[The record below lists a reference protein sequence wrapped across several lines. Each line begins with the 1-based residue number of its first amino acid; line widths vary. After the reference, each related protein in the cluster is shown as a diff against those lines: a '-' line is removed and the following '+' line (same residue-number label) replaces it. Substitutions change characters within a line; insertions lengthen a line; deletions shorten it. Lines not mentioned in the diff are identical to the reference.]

1 MRDSWQDGFTL
12 MEVMVAMVVLGF
24 GLTAVV
30 AATSQSARTLSAIQD
45 LERLRATADHVM
57 AAQLLEGRDY
67 SQRKKG
73 QRGEVSWIYL
83 SEEDPDFTNLQRV
96 KVTTYFTGRRESRRF
111 DLESRQASLASI
123 NGESQ

>member
-1 MRDSWQDGFTL
+1 